1 MRTRSA
7 LLLTLGLA
15 MTVLVLVGT
24 TAPPSPVVSVVVPAY
39 LGIAATLMVWLGV
52 LYVRRR
58 SQGSPWSPLLTT
70 LVGIE
75 VIVAVAVG
83 GFLFPRLPA
92 IAPWTAGSAAVA
104 TFVALILTAAPTFG
118 WDRNPRW

>member
-15 MTVLVLVGT
+15 MTVLVLAGT
-24 TAPPSPVVSVVVPAY
+24 TAAASVVVSMVVPAF
-39 LGIAATLMVWLGV
+39 LGLAAALMVWLGV
-52 LYVRRR
+52 LYARRR
-58 SQGSPWSPLLTT
+58 SKGSPWSPLLTT

-75 VIVAVAVG
+75 VLVLVAVG

-92 IAPWTAGSAAVA
+92 IAPWTAGSAALA
-104 TFVALILTAAPTFG
+104 TFVALVLKAAPTFG

>member
-1 MRTRSA
+1 
-7 LLLTLGLA
+7 LTLGLA
-15 MTVLVLVGT
+15 VTVLVLVGT

-39 LGIAATLMVWLGV
+39 LGIAAALMVWLGV

-58 SQGSPWSPLLTT
+58 SLGSPWSPLLTT